1 MEILVK
7 MDMTAKV
14 KEESGRLIAIYLRI
28 GEDISKHFWDGLL
41 APYCKRGRHLVW
53 IVRINESKR
62 RSGKLLRCLGGI
74 TKSKRLFNAL

>member
-14 KEESGRLIAIYLRI
+14 VGESGRLIAIYLRI
-28 GEDISKHFWDGLL
+28 GEDISKHFRDRWLP
-41 APYCKRGRHLVW
+41 PYYKRGRHPVR

-62 RSGKLLRCLGGI
+62 RSGKLLRCFGRI
-74 TKSKRLFNAL
+74 TESKRLINTL